1 LHYRL
6 LWRVHQEDIVEQRAL
21 GRTGLHVSALGFGCG
36 AVGGL
41 FVRGTE
47 AEQRQAFD
55 EAVAAGITYFDTAP
69 GYGNGLSET
78 NLGRVL
84 AATGAPVVVG
94 TKVRLE
100 VSDVADAA
108 GAVRRSVEASL
119 RRLQRERVDLIQL
132 HNRIGFTQDE
142 RSGQLDVADVLGPV
156 VDALYEARAA
166 GLADHVGFT
175 GLGETSA
182 VQQILAS
189 GRFETVQSYFNAVN
203 ASAGWAG
210 SAPVGGQDFGGLIDQ
225 AAAAGI
231 GVIVIRPLAGGALGA
246 DAPRHPYAN
255 QGGGGLVSGA
265 DFASDVRRAQAIARL
280 ARESG
285 LESPA
290 ELSVRLAQTKPGV
303 STVLVG
309 YSDREQLA
317 AALRWTARGSL
328 DPAVVQHVLQLSVLG

>member
-1 LHYRL
+1 
-6 LWRVHQEDIVEQRAL
+6 
-21 GRTGLHVSALGFGCG
+21 VSALGFGCG

-41 FVRGTE
+41 FVKGTE

-84 AATGAPVVVG
+84 AATAAPVVVG

-132 HNRIGFTQDE
+132 HNRIGFSQDE

-156 VDALYEARAA
+156 ADALDEARAA

-182 VQQILAS
+182 VQRILAS
-189 GRFETVQSYFNAVN
+189 GRIETVQTYFNAVN
-203 ASAGWAG
+203 PSAGWAG
-210 SAPVGGQDFGGLIDQ
+210 SAPADGQDFGGMIDQ
-225 AAAAGI
+225 AAAAGV

-265 DFASDVRRAQAIARL
+265 DFDSDVRRAQAMARL
-280 ARESG
+280 ARELG

-290 ELSVRLAQTKPGV
+290 ELSVRLIQAKPGV

-317 AALRWTARGSL
+317 AALRWTARGPL
-328 DPAVVQHVLQLSVLG
+328 DPAVVQHVLQLSVMG